1 MAEKIKV
8 LPPRP
13 GVCKMCAARH
23 SADQPHERD
32 SLYYQVK
39 FYRRFRR
46 FPTWEDA
53 MNHCSE
59 EAKSAFRKKL
69 SGRGVD
75 LAGTSPLPEE

>member
-1 MAEKIKV
+1 MVEQIKV

-13 GVCKMCAARH
+13 GVCKQCAARH
-23 SADQPHERD
+23 AADQPHERD

-59 EAKSAFRKKL
+59 EVKAAIR
-69 SGRGVD
+69 RQV
-75 LAGTSPLPEE
+75 AENATSTPPQAN